1 MPELD
6 PSEDRAL
13 ALAKRPFV
21 DRDFSFSL
29 VGSVAFHGLFLLAS
43 WWMPPSASGLSID
56 MNDEERRYARY
67 LIEAAAM
74 EPPPPEFLEGDDGG
88 SDPGGKPA
96 PGEEGKAGK
105 VDAPTAVKRRVVQ
118 GQSKVD
124 SGSLVNAQNAAQAG
138 ILGMLPSG
146 QSESSVFSDLPD
158 GTAAQ
163 DFLAALH
170 GRELGASSGFGGL
183 GLRDKGRG
191 GGGPPDGT
199 IGLDRLGT
207 VGDGPGGRG
216 GDGPYGRGVGDVGAR
231 RGSRV
236 PVATH
241 GVASVVGSLSKE
253 VIRRTIHQHLAEI
266 RFCYEEGRR
275 AMPELSGRVTVGFV
289 ITPSGSVQASR
300 IAHSDLGSPKTE
312 QCIAEALR
320 RWSFPEP
327 ENGGVVSVT
336 YPFVLQAAD

>member
-43 WWMPPSASGLSID
+43 WWMPPTASGLSID

-74 EPPPPEFLEGDDGG
+74 EPPPPDFLKGDDGG
-88 SDPGGKPA
+88 SDPGGKAA
-96 PGEEGKAGK
+96 PGDEGKAGK
-105 VDAPTAVKRRVVQ
+105 PDAPTAIKRRATQ
-118 GQSKVD
+118 GHGKVD
-124 SGSLVNAQNAAQAG
+124 AGSSVNAQIAAQAG

-146 QSESSVFSDLPD
+146 LPASSVFSDVPD
-158 GTAAQ
+158 GTAVR
-163 DFLAALH
+163 DFLGVLYGDEPGESEGIFGLSLRGT
-170 GRELGASSGFGGL
+170 GRM
-183 GLRDKGRG
+183 
-191 GGGPPDGT
+191 GGGPADGT
-199 IGLDRLGT
+199 IGVGHLGT
-207 VGDGPGGRG
+207 VGVGPGGRG
-216 GDGPYGRGVGDVGAR
+216 GDGPYGRGVGDLGGKR
-231 RGSRV
+231 RPRA

-241 GVASVVGSLSKE
+241 GVASIVGSLSKE
-253 VIRRTIHQHLAEI
+253 VIRRVIRQHLAEI

-289 ITPSGSVQASR
+289 IAPSGTVQTSS
-300 IAHSDLGSPKTE
+300 IAQSDLGSAKTE

-320 RWSFPEP
+320 RWSFPAP

-336 YPFVLQAAD
+336 YPFVLQVAE